1 MVLHRAV
8 VVKSEHGCPF
18 LDATKMVAEAEAA
31 PADAAAGTNDREEV
45 QGTDTDDPSVP
56 VEK

>member
-18 LDATKMVAEAEAA
+18 LDATKMVAEAT
-31 PADAAAGTNDREEV
+31 PADAAVATNSREEA
-45 QGTDTDDPSVP
+45 TDDPGVP
-56 VEK
+56 V